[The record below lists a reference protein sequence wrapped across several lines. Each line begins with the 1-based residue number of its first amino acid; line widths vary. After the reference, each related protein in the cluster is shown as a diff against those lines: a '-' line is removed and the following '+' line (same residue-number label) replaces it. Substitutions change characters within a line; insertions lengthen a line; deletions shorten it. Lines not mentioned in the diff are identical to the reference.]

1 MDLEST
7 WFVAEVR
14 CAGIFVI
21 LLKSRAG
28 QDREPGI
35 PCKGGVRF
43 RETAIDK
50 LVAPVIPD
58 DAPMNAAFAKPA
70 VHAGIVYTAIRL
82 NARCRIGLYSPVRS
96 LAMKT
101 LSLLTVFILFTAAL
115 SFAEVKEPKT
125 GVSFQDT
132 KDAGGKTLSL
142 SGVGLRSKMMFKVYA
157 GALYLD
163 PSAKSDLASFKAQAA
178 NPPQALYDAI
188 CKGAFTKMF
197 VLHFVR
203 DVDHGKITESFQEGL
218 EKSIKTDGPDAADVK
233 AFLQAAGADV
243 KEGQEISVLIGSDEI
258 TVTTPAGTSKAI
270 KNANLAN
277 AIAAIWLGKD
287 PISDDLKK
295 GMVSRLSS
303 IL

>member
-1 MDLEST
+1 MVLEST
-7 WFVAEVR
+7 WFIAAVA
-14 CAGIFVI
+14 CTGSFLI
-21 LLKSRAG
+21 LLKSGAG
-28 QDREPGI
+28 PHRETRI
-35 PCKGGVRF
+35 LCERWICF
-43 RETAIDK
+43 REIAVEK
-50 LVAPVIPD
+50 LAAAVVSD
-58 DAPMNAAFAKPA
+58 GAPMNAAFTEPG
-70 VHAGIVYTAIRL
+70 VHAGIVYIATPL
-82 NARCRIGLYSPVRS
+82 NARRRIGLYSAMRS

-101 LSLLTVFILFTAAL
+101 LSVLTVLILFTAAL
-115 SFAEVKEPKT
+115 SFAEVREPKT
-125 GVSFQDT
+125 GVSFQET
-132 KDAGGKTLSL
+132 KDAGGKALAL

-163 PSAKSDLASFKAQAA
+163 PSVKSDLASFKGQAA
-178 NPPQALYDAI
+178 NPTQALYDAI

-203 DVDHGKITESFQEGL
+203 DVDHGKISESFEEGL

-233 AFLQAAGADV
+233 AFLQAAGADM
-243 KEGQEISVLIGSDEI
+243 KEGQEISVLINGDEI